1 MTEQNRN
8 ASGLFDI
15 PVRFP
20 DKERV
25 TLTQA
30 DIERQLDAGAF
41 LMSREEA
48 VAAGFL
54 NPLEEPDAVLVDIAR
69 EEA

>member
-1 MTEQNRN
+1 MNDATPNVH
-8 ASGLFDI
+8 GLFDA
-15 PVRFP
+15 PVRTIE
-20 DKERV
+20 KERV

-48 VAAGFL
+48 IAAGFL

>member
-1 MTEQNRN
+1 MMTQKRN
-8 ASGLFDI
+8 DFGLFDI
-15 PVRFP
+15 PVRSP
-20 DKERV
+20 EKEHV

-54 NPLEEPDAVLVDIAR
+54 NPYDEQDTVIVDIR
-69 EEA
+69 EERK

>member
-1 MTEQNRN
+1 MNN
-8 ASGLFDI
+8 ATPNTHGLFDS

-20 DKERV
+20 EKERV
-25 TLTQA
+25 TFTQA

-48 VAAGFL
+48 IAAGFL
-54 NPLEEPDAVLVDIAR
+54 NPLEEPDTVLVDIAR
-69 EEA
+69 EDA

>member
-1 MTEQNRN
+1 MNDATPNTH
-8 ASGLFDI
+8 GLFDA
-15 PVRFP
+15 PVRTIE
-20 DKERV
+20 KERV
-25 TLTQA
+25 TLTRA

>member
-1 MTEQNRN
+1 MTEQKRN

>member
-1 MTEQNRN
+1 MNDATPNTH
-8 ASGLFDI
+8 GLFDA
-15 PVRFP
+15 PVRTIE
-20 DKERV
+20 KERV
-25 TLTQA
+25 TLTVA

>member
-1 MTEQNRN
+1 MNDATPNTH
-8 ASGLFDI
+8 GLFDA
-15 PVRFP
+15 PVRSIE
-20 DKERV
+20 KERV
-25 TLTQA
+25 TLTRA

-69 EEA
+69 DEA

>member
-1 MTEQNRN
+1 MNEITPN
-8 ASGLFDI
+8 SYGLFDA
-15 PVRFP
+15 PVRSIE
-20 DKERV
+20 KERV
-25 TLTQA
+25 TLTRA

-54 NPLEEPDAVLVDIAR
+54 NPLEAPDAVLVDIAR
-69 EEA
+69 EDA

>member
-1 MTEQNRN
+1 MPNEIIN
-8 ASGLFDI
+8 SYGLFDA
-15 PVRFP
+15 PVRVRE
-20 DKERV
+20 KERV

-30 DIERQLDAGAF
+30 DMERQLGAGAF

-54 NPLEEPDAVLVDIAR
+54 NPYDEQDTVIVDIR
-69 EEA
+69 EERK

>member
-1 MTEQNRN
+1 MRTIE
-8 ASGLFDI
+8 
-15 PVRFP
+15 
-20 DKERV
+20 KERV

-69 EEA
+69 EGA

>member
-1 MTEQNRN
+1 MGMENRN
-8 ASGLFDI
+8 TFGLFDAAR
-15 PVRFP
+15 RFSE
-20 DKERV
+20 KERV

-41 LMSREEA
+41 IMSREEA
-48 VAAGFL
+48 IAAGFL
-54 NPLEEPDAVLVDIAR
+54 NPLEEPVIVDIAR

>member
-30 DIERQLDAGAF
+30 DIERQLDADAF

>member
-20 DKERV
+20 EKERV
-25 TLTQA
+25 TLTRA

-54 NPLEEPDAVLVDIAR
+54 NPLEEDAVLVDIAR

>member
-1 MTEQNRN
+1 MNN
-8 ASGLFDI
+8 ATPNTHGLFDA
-15 PVRFP
+15 PVRSIE
-20 DKERV
+20 KECV
-25 TLTQA
+25 MLTRA

-54 NPLEEPDAVLVDIAR
+54 NPLEDPDTVLVDIAR
-69 EEA
+69 EDA

>member
-1 MTEQNRN
+1 MNDATPN
-8 ASGLFDI
+8 AHGLFDA
-15 PVRFP
+15 PVRSA
-20 DKERV
+20 ERELI
-25 TLTQA
+25 TLTRA

-54 NPLEEPDAVLVDIAR
+54 NPLEEDAVLVDIAR

>member
-1 MTEQNRN
+1 MDAENRN
-8 ASGLFDI
+8 TFGLFDAA
-15 PVRFP
+15 RRSLE
-20 DKERV
+20 KERV

-48 VAAGFL
+48 LAAGFL
-54 NPLEEPDAVLVDIAR
+54 NPLEEPDAVIVDIAR

>member
-1 MTEQNRN
+1 MSEITPN
-8 ASGLFDI
+8 SYGLFDT
-15 PVRFP
+15 PVRSP
-20 DKERV
+20 EKESV
-25 TLTQA
+25 TLTQV

-54 NPLEEPDAVLVDIAR
+54 NPYDEQDTVVVDIR
-69 EEA
+69 EERK

>member
-1 MTEQNRN
+1 MNDVTPNTH
-8 ASGLFDI
+8 GLFDA
-15 PVRFP
+15 PVRTIE
-20 DKERV
+20 KERV
-25 TLTQA
+25 TLTRA

>member
-1 MTEQNRN
+1 MTTERN
-8 ASGLFDI
+8 SYGFFDA
-15 PVRFP
+15 PVRFAE
-20 DKERV
+20 KERV

-41 LMSREEA
+41 TMDREEA
-48 VAAGFL
+48 IAAGFI
-54 NPLEEPDAVLVDIAR
+54 NPQDEPDTVIVDVRR

>member
-1 MTEQNRN
+1 MNDATPN
-8 ASGLFDI
+8 AHGLFDA
-15 PVRFP
+15 PVRTIE
-20 DKERV
+20 KERV
-25 TLTQA
+25 TLTAA

>member
-1 MTEQNRN
+1 MTQRQTRTV
-8 ASGLFDI
+8 SFDA
-15 PVRFP
+15 PVRTIE
-20 DKERV
+20 KERV
-25 TLTQA
+25 TLTVA

>member
-1 MTEQNRN
+1 MNDATPNTH
-8 ASGLFDI
+8 GLFDA
-15 PVRFP
+15 PVRSIE
-20 DKERV
+20 KERV
-25 TLTQA
+25 TLTRA

-48 VAAGFL
+48 IAAGFI
-54 NPLEEPDAVLVDIAR
+54 NPLEEPDSVIVDIAR

>member
-1 MTEQNRN
+1 MNN
-8 ASGLFDI
+8 ATPNTHGLFDA
-15 PVRFP
+15 PVRSIE
-20 DKERV
+20 KECV
-25 TLTQA
+25 TLTRA

-54 NPLEEPDAVLVDIAR
+54 NPYDEQDTVIVDIR
-69 EEA
+69 EERK